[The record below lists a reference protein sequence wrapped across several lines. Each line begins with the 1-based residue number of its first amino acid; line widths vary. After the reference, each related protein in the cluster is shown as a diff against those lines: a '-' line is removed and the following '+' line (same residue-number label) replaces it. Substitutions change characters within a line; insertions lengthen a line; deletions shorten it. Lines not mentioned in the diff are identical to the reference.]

1 MNRKYGK
8 GNREPLFSPI
18 LHTNARNHT
27 SGRILESSHNSTVK
41 PEHHVKRRRI
51 EFSEEMLLGGDSF
64 TTNGTNE
71 SSVGRWPGCLA
82 ETNHNATSNSTPSD
96 FTMGKAAEFNKVEAS
111 FNPKR
116 TTRTKSGPSDKGY
129 YPGIP
134 SSASSPIA
142 HSPIN
147 GTKNSP
153 ILLKDD
159 SKTSDNSVGRAS
171 SSPHK
176 SKKTYSN
183 KETVRDIINGIAM
196 SQKDRMETRGDI
208 MPYEDCN
215 SIAASK
221 SSPTL
226 AVASENLE
234 LLKHIGVRQGT
245 KKHRNS
251 IDELHG
257 NCNIT
262 PSKSSVKDKTPQPP
276 MVLLDE
282 LSRDDNVKKIS
293 RKQKISEPVKQSAEN
308 VWPIRVYRT
317 DSYEYLDVLLI
328 IDERNRHF
336 EIKLHEEENGKEVID
351 RSRIN
356 RIRCSDVG
364 SKVVIDGPR
373 KKNLA
378 TIHAFDFEQKKHCE
392 KFVKK
397 IEDMGICESNTIQ
410 RKEM

>member
-1 MNRKYGK
+1 M
-8 GNREPLFSPI
+8 
-18 LHTNARNHT
+18 
-27 SGRILESSHNSTVK
+27 
-41 PEHHVKRRRI
+41 KRRKI
-51 EFSEEMLLGGDSF
+51 EFNEEMLLGGDSF
-64 TTNGTNE
+64 TTNWTDK
-71 SSVGRWPGCLA
+71 SSVARWPGYLA

-96 FTMGKAAEFNKVEAS
+96 FTMGKAAEYNKVEAS

-116 TTRTKSGPSDKGY
+116 VTRTKFGPSNKDC

-134 SSASSPIA
+134 SSATSPIA
-142 HSPIN
+142 HSPVN

-159 SKTSDNSVGRAS
+159 SKIADRFIGRTS
-171 SSPHK
+171 SSPPK
-176 SKKTYSN
+176 SKITYSN
-183 KETVRDIINGIAM
+183 KETVRDITSGIATPK
-196 SQKDRMETRGDI
+196 KDRMETLGDTL
-208 MPYEDCN
+208 PSEDCN
-215 SIAASK
+215 SIAANK
-221 SSPTL
+221 SSPFP
-226 AVASENLE
+226 AAASENLE
-234 LLKHIGVRQGT
+234 LLKDIGIKLGT

-262 PSKSSVKDKTPQPP
+262 PSKSNVKDKTPQPP

-282 LSRDDNVKKIS
+282 PSIDDNVKKIS
-293 RKQKISEPVKQSAEN
+293 GKQKRSEPVKQSAGN
-308 VWPIRVYRT
+308 VWPLRVYRT

-336 EIKLHEEENGKEVID
+336 EIKLHEEEDGKEVID

-356 RIRCSDVG
+356 RIRCSDAG
-364 SKVVIDGPR
+364 RKVIIDGPR

-392 KFVKK
+392 KFIKK